1 MTKITRQQ
9 NFTKQFALLYKSNP
23 DYERIK
29 KVYLNNEK
37 FSIASARKLLNL
49 VKYTTK
55 GEIKKASIN
64 NKMKL
69 DQELKKYEKKPVVK
83 LDQKLHSLK
92 LTYDDVKIQNKKAYT
107 MATHRIQ
114 LKKMMKKYPN
124 KVYRHTVEYYSGDDE
139 LLSNKHFTYPLTE
152 FKFNVTTGEF
162 QDIISLN
169 EIIFPNF
176 QWIGQAKDLT
186 KGEISSIELTIS
198 NGGSDGLWY
207 VKEFLEVRRRMKD
220 NNAYV
225 IINTYAY
232 DIINTEIIKEK
243 FKYDAQ
249 NFQLNETGTCVYDGL
264 LKYFDNSEDKRK
276 KARYKR
282 LIKNKLEYKKPYTVD
297 NIHTIAQLVD
307 CSIKISNLVN
317 GETHIYNESSYNR
330 YCIEFINSRYN
341 HVDLYLNNQD
351 EPTVLNNKDE
361 YDEIKNNSEYYV
373 EKYNK
378 LYTLDKV
385 YKIADSKFKIIFD
398 EWKQTNN
405 FDTLSIFI
413 NDPTYKFLSHYD
425 YDLHRFFN
433 DFEIKDDLYQ
443 EYDLKKAY
451 YNYSDIEYNKFYMGV
466 PSGSFIN
473 VKYDDFKLT
482 DFEDHI
488 NNKLVGF
495 YEIEITKHIFN
506 YDFNKLGFTIGSK
519 HVLYTSMIQL
529 LKDKIEFKFLNMSY
543 APSVHIP
550 FNSNFLEKEN
560 NVKHYCKAFGV
571 FIGSNN
577 IQKTEIK
584 ILKEDEKDYSI
595 IHKPN
600 AQYYKNKNIIN
611 IIERDENKKVY
622 LHIGYAIHAYINTMI
637 LNEILQHNINDVF
650 GVKLDSIVFKKDI
663 LKDILGPGNIINIP
677 SLFNESTD
685 PDYYLDDDLFENGNY
700 IFQFKKSNIESLL
713 LNKNDIDDN
722 DINDSS
728 IKISRLDFNLL
739 DDDDDDFEIQ
749 FKNKINQ
756 INTNMNSGYFKP
768 FITSS
773 KVQEDFKP
781 IFTQDGQKIFK
792 RIVFIGGKGGSG
804 KTQGI
809 MTFFDPKTTCF
820 SSSCWNLI
828 QGQKNKYPELIG
840 LSVNKL
846 EGKTYV
852 NKNDEEEAKEDD
864 KKDEIKEDDKKDEI
878 KEETEEPEPKKKEE
892 LEEEIKEP
900 EPKKKD
906 EIKVQKSEKASNK
919 NIRRIALDEATLLH
933 HESIISISN
942 SKSYESMFIFVMG
955 DIDQDNFFYQ
965 CSNRNNV
972 INDFSNIQY
981 ISYSKSYRFDDELN
995 TNLDNL
1001 RKQMKY
1007 IKSKIIDDDF
1017 KALNFLKYWFFNS
1030 PFKQCIKD
1038 INDIKFNDDDVGI
1051 SCNNEM
1057 GKASKKLTEQ
1067 FIKLGAKPKYF
1078 IKTTNLNKN
1087 QLRGQEI
1094 TEEETKLHK
1103 NYEMKL
1109 FKTIHSFQGLDLTET
1124 NKIIIDLSS
1133 IFDYN
1138 IIYTAMSRARRMDQ
1152 IIIIK

>member
-29 KVYLNNEK
+29 KVYLTNDK
-37 FSIASARKLLNL
+37 FSIASARVMLNK
-49 VKYTTK
+49 VKYAK
-55 GEIKKASIN
+55 DGSIKKMSIN
-64 NKMKL
+64 KKKEL

-92 LTYDDVKIQNKKAYT
+92 LTYNDIKPSNNKAFT
-107 MATHRIQ
+107 IATHRIQ
-114 LKKMMKKYPN
+114 IRKMMRKHPN
-124 KVYRHTVEYYSGDDE
+124 KVYRHTVEYYSGENE
-139 LLSNKHFTYPLTE
+139 LLSNKQFTYITE
-152 FKFNVTTGEF
+152 TSMFDPTPMEVQIHF
-162 QDIISLN
+162 D
-169 EIIFPNF
+169 NF
-176 QWIGQAKDLT
+176 QWIDQRLSKQDIA
-186 KGEISSIELTIS
+186 SIQLKMS
-198 NGGSDGLWY
+198 MNGVDNYQWN
-207 VKEFLEVRRRMKD
+207 VKAFIEARQSIDD

-232 DIINTEIIKEK
+232 DIINTDIIKDK
-243 FKYDAQ
+243 FKYDDQ

-276 KARYKR
+276 KARYNR
-282 LIKNKLEYKKPYTVD
+282 LIKNQLEYKKPYTVD

-351 EPTVLNNKDE
+351 ETTVLNNKDE
-361 YDEIKNNSEYYV
+361 YNEIKNNSDYYV

-385 YKIADSKFKIIFD
+385 YKITDSKFKIIFD

-413 NDPTYKFLSHYD
+413 NDPTYNFLSHYD

-443 EYDLKKAY
+443 EYDLNKAY
-451 YNYSDIEYNKFYMGV
+451 YNYSDVNYNKFYMGV

-488 NNKLVGF
+488 TNNLVGF
-495 YEIEITKHIFN
+495 YEIEIIDYILD
-506 YDFNKLGFTIGSK
+506 YDFKKLGFTIGSK

-529 LKDKIEFKFLNMSY
+529 LKDKINFKFLNMSY

-550 FNSNFLEKEN
+550 FNSNFLEKDEN
-560 NVKHYCKAFGV
+560 DVKHYCKAFGV

-622 LHIGYAIHAYINTMI
+622 HHIGYAIHAYINTMI
-637 LNEILQHNINDVF
+637 LNEIFNHDINNIF
-650 GVKLDSIVFKKDI
+650 GVKLDSIVFKKDVI
-663 LKDILGPGNIINIP
+663 LLP
-677 SLFNESTD
+677 SRTFSH
-685 PDYYLDDDLFENGNY
+685 
-700 IFQFKKSNIESLL
+700 KKSNIESLL
-713 LNKNDIDDN
+713 INKNDIDDN

-739 DDDDDDFEIQ
+739 DDDDDDMLDDFEIQ

-756 INTNMNSGYFKP
+756 INTNMNISGYFKP

-773 KVQEDFKP
+773 NVQEDFKP

-809 MTFFDPKTTCF
+809 MTFFEPKTTCF

-828 QGQKNKYPELIG
+828 QGQKNKYPGLIG
-840 LSVNKL
+840 LSINKL
-846 EGKTYV
+846 EGKTYI
-852 NKNDEEEAKEDD
+852 NKNDEEE
-864 KKDEIKEDDKKDEI
+864 
-878 KEETEEPEPKKKEE
+878 TEEPKKKN
-892 LEEEIKEP
+892 EIKAE
-900 EPKKKD
+900 
-906 EIKVQKSEKASNK
+906 KSEKASNK

-933 HESIISISN
+933 QESIINISN
-942 SKSYESMFIFVMG
+942 SKSYDSMFIFVMG
-955 DIDQDNFFYQ
+955 DIDQDNFYYQ

-972 INDFSNIQY
+972 INDFSKMQY
-981 ISYSKSYRFDDELN
+981 ISYSKSYRFDNELN

-1007 IKSKIIDDDF
+1007 IKSEIKNNDY
-1017 KALNFLKYWFFNS
+1017 KALYALKHWFFNS

-1067 FIKLGAKPKYF
+1067 FINLGAKPQYY

>member
-1 MTKITRQQ
+1 MNKNTRQR
-9 NFTKQFALLYKSNP
+9 NFKKLDQFKKNP

-37 FSIASARKLLNL
+37 FTIASARVLLNM
-49 VKYTTK
+49 VKYK
-55 GEIKKASIN
+55 NDGKIKKASVIS
-64 NKMKL
+64 KKKL
-69 DQELKKYEKKPVVK
+69 NQLLYKYEKPVKK
-83 LDQKLHSLK
+83 LDQKITSLK
-92 LTYDDVKIQNKKAYT
+92 LTYDDVKSSNKKAFT
-107 MATHRIQ
+107 VATHRIQ
-114 LKKMMKKYPN
+114 IRRMMKKYPN
-124 KVYRHTVEYYSGDDE
+124 KVYRHTVEYYSGDNE
-139 LLSNKHFTYPLTE
+139 LLSNKEFTYIVET
-152 FKFNVTTGEF
+152 
-162 QDIISLN
+162 SLFDP
-169 EIIFPNF
+169 IPKAVPITFDNF
-176 QWIGQAKDLT
+176 QWIGQRLSKQDI
-186 KGEISSIELTIS
+186 ESIQLKMTLNAAEDYQWNVKAFLDCRRTI
-198 NGGSDGLWY
+198 
-207 VKEFLEVRRRMKD
+207 KD
-220 NNAYV
+220 NNSYV

-232 DIINTEIIKEK
+232 DIIDTDIIKER
-243 FKYDAQ
+243 FKYDDQ

-276 KARYKR
+276 KARYNR
-282 LIKNKLEYKKPYTVD
+282 LIKNELEYKKPYTVD
-297 NIHTIAQLVD
+297 DIHTIAQLVD
-307 CSIKISNLVN
+307 CSIKILNLVN
-317 GETHIYNESSYNR
+317 GETHIYNESPYNR

-341 HVDLYLNNQD
+341 HVDLYLNNQNK
-351 EPTVLNNKDE
+351 PTILNDRNE
-361 YDEIKNNSEYYV
+361 YNEIKNDSDYYV
-373 EKYNK
+373 EKFNT
-378 LYTLDKV
+378 LYTLDNV
-385 YKIADSKFKIIFD
+385 YKIADSKFKTIFD
-398 EWKQTNN
+398 DWKQTNN
-405 FDTLSIFI
+405 FETLSIFI
-413 NDPTYKFLSHYD
+413 NDPTYKFLTHYD

-433 DFEIKDDLYQ
+433 DYEIKDDLYQ
-443 EYDLKKAY
+443 EYDIKKAY
-451 YNYSDIEYNKFYMGV
+451 YNYSDKSYNKFYMGV

-473 VKYDDFKLT
+473 VKYDDFTLS
-482 DFEDHI
+482 DFQDHI
-488 NNKLVGF
+488 DNNLVGF
-495 YEIEITKHIFN
+495 YEIEITKYILD

-519 HVLYTSMIQL
+519 HVLFSSMIQL

-543 APSVHIP
+543 APSVDIP
-550 FNSNFLEKEN
+550 FDSRFLEKDEKGI
-560 NVKHYCKAFGV
+560 KHYCKAFGI

-584 ILKEDEKDYSI
+584 ILQEDEKDYSI

-622 LHIGYAIHAYINTMI
+622 HHIGYTMHAYINT
-637 LNEILQHNINDVF
+637 LVLDEIFNHDINDIF
-650 GVKLDSIVFKKDI
+650 GVKLDSIVFKKDYFI
-663 LKDILGPGNIINIP
+663 NTPISTLFDINTF
-677 SLFNESTD
+677 SHKES
-685 PDYYLDDDLFENGNY
+685 NV
-700 IFQFKKSNIESLL
+700 ESLL
-713 LNKNDIDDN
+713 LYNDDSTFDFDDDDF
-722 DINDSS
+722 DINNNNNDSS
-728 IKISRLDFNLL
+728 ITISRLDFNLL
-739 DDDDDDFEIQ
+739 DDDDDDIIKLIPKRDIVKHLLDSPMF
-749 FKNKINQ
+749 NKILNQ
-756 INTNMNSGYFKP
+756 NLIKSGYFKP

-773 KVQEDFKP
+773 NNQENFKP

-828 QGQKNKYPELIG
+828 QGQKNKYPDLIG

-846 EGKTYV
+846 EGKTYS
-852 NKNDEEEAKEDD
+852 NE
-864 KKDEIKEDDKKDEI
+864 KDEDKKDEI
-878 KEETEEPEPKKKEE
+878 KEETEE
-892 LEEEIKEP
+892 EIKEP
-900 EPKKKD
+900 VKKKD
-906 EIKVQKSEKASNK
+906 VIKVEKSEKASNK

-933 HESIISISN
+933 HESITGITN
-942 SKSYESMFIFVMG
+942 SKSYASMFIFVMG
-955 DIDQDNFFYQ
+955 DIDQDNFYYQ

-972 INDFSNIQY
+972 INDFSNMQY
-981 ISYSKSYRFDDELN
+981 ITYSKSYRFDNELN
-995 TNLDNL
+995 KNLDDL
-1001 RKQMKY
+1001 RRQMKF
-1007 IKSKIIDDDF
+1007 IKSKIIDDER
-1017 KALNFLKYWFFNS
+1017 KSLNFLKYWFFNS

-1057 GKASKKLTEQ
+1057 GKASKKLTEK
-1067 FIKLGAKPKYF
+1067 FINLGAKPKYF

>member
-29 KVYLNNEK
+29 KVYLTNEK
-37 FSIASARKLLNL
+37 FSIASARVMLNK
-49 VKYTTK
+49 VKYAK
-55 GEIKKASIN
+55 DGSIKKMSIN
-64 NKMKL
+64 KKKEL
-69 DQELKKYEKKPVVK
+69 DQELEKYEKIPVVK
-83 LDQKLHSLK
+83 LDQKLNSLK
-92 LTYDDVKIQNKKAYT
+92 LTYDDVRSSNNKAFT
-107 MATHRIQ
+107 IGTHRIQ
-114 LKKMMKKYPN
+114 IRKMIRKHPN
-124 KVYRHTVEYYSGDDE
+124 KVYRHTVDYYSGDGE
-139 LLSNKHFTYPLTE
+139 LLSNKQFTYIAETSM
-152 FKFNVTTGEF
+152 FNPTPMPIRTQF
-162 QDIISLN
+162 N
-169 EIIFPNF
+169 NF
-176 QWIGQAKDLT
+176 QWIDQRLSKQDI
-186 KGEISSIELTIS
+186 ESIQLKMSMNGVDNYEWNVKAFIVARRTI
-198 NGGSDGLWY
+198 D
-207 VKEFLEVRRRMKD
+207 D

-232 DIINTEIIKEK
+232 DIINTDIIKDK
-243 FKYDAQ
+243 FNYDAQ

-276 KARYKR
+276 KARYNR
-282 LIKNKLEYKKPYTVD
+282 LIKNELEYKKPYTVD

-351 EPTVLNNKDE
+351 EPTILNDKYE
-361 YDEIKNNSEYYV
+361 YNEIKNDSDYYV

-398 EWKQTNN
+398 QWKQTNN

-443 EYDLKKAY
+443 EYDIKKAY
-451 YNYSDIEYNKFYMGV
+451 YNYSDLNYNKFYMGV

-488 NNKLVGF
+488 KNNLVGF
-495 YEIEITKHIFN
+495 YEIEIIDYILN

-550 FNSNFLEKEN
+550 FNSNFLEKDEKDI
-560 NVKHYCKAFGV
+560 KHYCKAFGI

-577 IQKTEIK
+577 IHKTEIK
-584 ILKEDEKDYSI
+584 ILQEDEKDYSI

-622 LHIGYAIHAYINTMI
+622 HHIGYAMHAYINT
-637 LNEILQHNINDVF
+637 LVLDEIFNHDINDIF
-650 GVKLDSIVFKKDI
+650 GVKLDSIVFKKDYE
-663 LKDILGPGNIINIP
+663 IISPLTN
-677 SLFNESTD
+677 
-685 PDYYLDDDLFENGNY
+685 LFENGSL
-700 IFQFKKSNIESLL
+700 SNNAFSHKESNVESLL
-713 LNKNDIDDN
+713 INKNDIDDN

-739 DDDDDDFEIQ
+739 DDDDDDMIDDFEIQ
-749 FKNKINQ
+749 FNKNINQ
-756 INTNMNSGYFKP
+756 INTNMNISGYFKP

-773 KVQEDFKP
+773 NNQEDFKP

-792 RIVFIGGKGGSG
+792 RVVFIGGKGGSG

-828 QGQKNKYPELIG
+828 QGQKNKYPNLIG

-846 EGKTYV
+846 EGKTYI
-852 NKNDEEEAKEDD
+852 NKNDEEEA
-864 KKDEIKEDDKKDEI
+864 KEDDKKDEI
-878 KEETEEPEPKKKEE
+878 KEETEEPEPKKK
-892 LEEEIKEP
+892 
-900 EPKKKD
+900 D
-906 EIKVQKSEKASNK
+906 EIKIQKSEKASNK

-933 HESIISISN
+933 QESIINISN

-955 DIDQDNFFYQ
+955 DIDQDNFYYQ

-972 INDFSNIQY
+972 INDFSKMQY
-981 ISYSKSYRFDDELN
+981 ISYSKSYRFDNELN

-1007 IKSKIIDDDF
+1007 IKSEIKDDDK
-1017 KALNFLKYWFFNS
+1017 KALYALKYWFFNS

-1038 INDIKFNDDDVGI
+1038 INDIKFNDEDVGI

-1057 GKASKKLTEQ
+1057 GKASKKLTAQ
-1067 FIKLGAKPKYF
+1067 FIKLGAKPQYF

>member
-1 MTKITRQQ
+1 MNKITRQR
-9 NFTKQFALLYKSNP
+9 NFKKLDQFKKNP
-23 DYERIK
+23 DYDRIK
-29 KVYLNNEK
+29 NLYLTNEK
-37 FSIASARKLLNL
+37 FSIASARVFLRM
-49 VKYTTK
+49 VKYNK
-55 GEIKKASIN
+55 DGKINKLSIN
-64 NKMKL
+64 SKTKL
-69 DQELKKYEKKPVVK
+69 DQQLKKYEKPVKK
-83 LDQKLHSLK
+83 LDQKMTSLK
-92 LTYDDVKIQNKKAYT
+92 LTYNDVRLENKKVYT
-107 MATHRIQ
+107 IATHRIQ
-114 LKKMMKKYPN
+114 LKKMMKKHPN
-124 KVYRHTVEYYSGDDE
+124 KVYRQTLEYYSGDGE
-139 LLSNKHFTYPLTE
+139 LLSNKEFTYIEAELDSFDVEEQPVYNTWNSQI
-152 FKFNVTTGEF
+152 KFN
-162 QDIISLN
+162 
-169 EIIFPNF
+169 NF

-186 KGEISSIELTIS
+186 KGEIKTIEYKVS
-198 NGGSDGLWY
+198 DKGGSEGNWN
-207 VKEFLEVRRRMKD
+207 VERFLSCRRSIDD

-232 DIINTEIIKEK
+232 DIINTDIIKEK
-243 FKYDAQ
+243 FNYDSQ
-249 NFQLNETGTCVYDGL
+249 LFRLNETGTCVYDGL

-276 KARYKR
+276 KARYNK
-282 LIKNKLEYKKPYTVD
+282 LIKNKLEYKKAYTID
-297 NIHTIAQLVD
+297 DIHTIGQLVD
-307 CSIKISNLVN
+307 ASIKISNLVN
-317 GETHIYNESSYNR
+317 GETHIYNQSPYNR

-351 EPTVLNNKDE
+351 LPTILKDKDE
-361 YDEIKNNSEYYV
+361 YNKIKNDSDYYV
-373 EKYNK
+373 EKFNT
-378 LYTLDKV
+378 LYTLNNV
-385 YKIADSKFKIIFD
+385 YKIADSKFKTIFD
-398 EWKQTNN
+398 DWKQTNN

-413 NDPTYKFLSHYD
+413 NDPTYKFLTHYD

-451 YNYSDIEYNKFYMGV
+451 YNYSDVNYNKFYMGV

-473 VKYDDFKLT
+473 VKYDDFELT

-488 NNKLVGF
+488 NNNLVGF
-495 YEIEITKHIFN
+495 YEIEITKHILD

-529 LKDKIEFKFLNMSY
+529 LKDKIEFKFLNLSY

-560 NVKHYCKAFGV
+560 DIKHYCKAFGL

-595 IHKPN
+595 IHKDN
-600 AQYYKNKNIIN
+600 AQYYRNKNIIN
-611 IIERDENKKVY
+611 IIEQDDNKKVY
-622 LHIGYAIHAYINTMI
+622 HHIGYAIHSYINTMI
-637 LNEILQHNINDVF
+637 LNEIFNHDINNIF
-650 GVKLDSIVFKKDI
+650 GVKLDSIVFKKDV
-663 LKDILGPGNIINIP
+663 LGNIINIP
-677 SLFNESTD
+677 SLFNESMN
-685 PDYYLDDDLFENGNY
+685 PDYYHDDD
-700 IFQFKKSNIESLL
+700 IFDINTFSHKESNIESLL
-713 LNKNDIDDN
+713 LNNDNDIDIADN
-722 DINDSS
+722 TYISS
-728 IKISRLDFNLL
+728 ISISRLDFNLI
-739 DDDDDDFEIQ
+739 DDDDIIDEIQ
-749 FKNKINQ
+749 FSKI
-756 INTNMNSGYFKP
+756 INIDNNMIKSGYYKP

-773 KVQEDFKP
+773 NNQENFKP
-781 IFTQDGQKIFK
+781 IFTQDGQKIYK

-828 QGQKNKYPELIG
+828 QGQKNKYPNLIG

-846 EGKTYV
+846 EGKTYS
-852 NKNDEEEAKEDD
+852 NEKDED
-864 KKDEIKEDDKKDEI
+864 KKDEINENEEDKKDDKKDDNI
-878 KEETEEPEPKKKEE
+878 MK
-892 LEEEIKEP
+892 I
-900 EPKKKD
+900 
-906 EIKVQKSEKASNK
+906 VKSEKAKNK

-933 HESIISISN
+933 HESIINITN
-942 SKSYESMFIFVMG
+942 AESYSSMFIFIMG
-955 DIDQDNFFYQ
+955 DIDKDNFYYQ

-972 INDFSNIQY
+972 INDFSKIQY
-981 ISYSKSYRFDDELN
+981 ISYSKSYRFDNELN
-995 TNLDNL
+995 NNLDDL
-1001 RKQMKY
+1001 RKQMKF
-1007 IKSKIIDDDF
+1007 IKSKIKDDER
-1017 KALNFLKYWFFNS
+1017 KSLYALKYWFFNS

-1057 GKASKKLTEQ
+1057 GKASKNLTEK

-1078 IKTTNLNKN
+1078 IKTTNLNRN

>member
-9 NFTKQFALLYKSNP
+9 IFTKQFALLYKSNP

-29 KVYLNNEK
+29 KVYITQPK
-37 FSIASARKLLNL
+37 FSIASARVLMNM
-49 VKYTTK
+49 VKY
-55 GEIKKASIN
+55 KKDGTINKNSIN
-64 NKMKL
+64 NKTKL
-69 DQELKKYEKKPVVK
+69 DQALKKYEKKPVVK
-83 LDQKLHSLK
+83 LNQKLHSLK
-92 LTYDDVKIQNKKAYT
+92 LTYKDVDIGNKKAYT
-107 MATHRIQ
+107 INTHRIQ
-114 LKKMMKKYPN
+114 IRKMMRKHPN

-139 LLSNKHFTYPLTE
+139 LLSNKTFTYIEFRDTGDYENELDENGFMQPIYEEILTNI
-152 FKFNVTTGEF
+152 KFN
-162 QDIISLN
+162 
-169 EIIFPNF
+169 NF

-186 KGEISSIELTIS
+186 KAEIDAIQYKMSDA
-198 NGGSDGLWY
+198 GGSEGIWN
-207 VKEFLEVRRRMKD
+207 VRAFIEARRTIQDM
-220 NNAYV
+220 NAYV

-232 DIINTEIIKEK
+232 DIITTDIIKEK

-249 NFQLNETGTCVYDGL
+249 TFRLNETGTCVYDGL

-276 KARYKR
+276 KARYNR
-282 LIKNKLEYKKPYTVD
+282 LIKNELEYKKPYTVD

-361 YDEIKNNSEYYV
+361 YNEIKNNSEYYV

-398 EWKQTNN
+398 EWKKTNN
-405 FDTLSIFI
+405 FETLSIFI

-443 EYDLKKAY
+443 EYDIKKAY
-451 YNYSDIEYNKFYMGV
+451 YNYSDVNYNKFYMGV

-488 NNKLVGF
+488 KNNLVGF

-550 FNSNFLEKEN
+550 FNSNFLEKDEKGI
-560 NVKHYCKAFGV
+560 KHYCKAFGI

-622 LHIGYAIHAYINTMI
+622 HHIGYAMHAYINT
-637 LNEILQHNINDVF
+637 LVLDEIFNHDINDIF
-650 GVKLDSIVFKKDI
+650 GVKLDSIVFKKDYE
-663 LKDILGPGNIINIP
+663 IISPLTN
-677 SLFNESTD
+677 
-685 PDYYLDDDLFENGNY
+685 LFENGSL
-700 IFQFKKSNIESLL
+700 SNNAFSHKEPNVESLL
-713 LNKNDIDDN
+713 LNDDDDN
-722 DINDSS
+722 NYSTYISS
-728 IKISRLDFNLL
+728 ISISRLDMNFFDE
-739 DDDDDDFEIQ
+739 DDEDDEDNKIQ
-749 FKNKINQ
+749 FSKIININKD
-756 INTNMNSGYFKP
+756 MVKSGYFKP

-773 KVQEDFKP
+773 NVQEDFKP

-828 QGQKNKYPELIG
+828 QGQKNKYPNLIG

-846 EGKTYV
+846 EGKTYI
-852 NKNDEEEAKEDD
+852 NKNDEEEA
-864 KKDEIKEDDKKDEI
+864 KEDDKKDEI
-878 KEETEEPEPKKKEE
+878 KEETEEPEPKKK
-892 LEEEIKEP
+892 
-900 EPKKKD
+900 D
-906 EIKVQKSEKASNK
+906 EIKIQKSEKASNK

-933 HESIISISN
+933 HESITSISN

-955 DIDQDNFFYQ
+955 DIDQDNFYYQ

-972 INDFSNIQY
+972 INDFSKMQY
-981 ISYSKSYRFDDELN
+981 ISYSKSYRFDNELN

-1007 IKSKIIDDDF
+1007 IKSVIKDNDK
-1017 KALNFLKYWFFNS
+1017 KALYALKYWFFNS

-1067 FIKLGAKPKYF
+1067 FIKLGAKPQYF